1 MAVFAALQAAFLIES
16 QKAAPLLVEQEGG
29 EQDSSKVSGRHG
41 QPYAAKANE
50 FWQQQQENDNP
61 GKVAGEGGDSR
72 GLAVGYRGE
81 ETGGKEVKARQQEA
95 EAKEQETIY
104 GNAVG

>member
-1 MAVFAALQAAFLIES
+1 MAVFAALQAAFLIEP

-29 EQDSSKVSGRHG
+29 EQDCSKVSCWYS

-61 GKVAGEGGDSR
+61 GKVAGEGGNSR
-72 GLAVGYRGE
+72 GLAIGYCGK
-81 ETGGKEVKARQQEA
+81 ETGGKEIEA
-95 EAKEQETIY
+95 
-104 GNAVG
+104 